1 MEETKKYAFT
11 NFKSEED
18 GEITFQPVK
27 FYEMNE
33 DGSYFNGTTIE
44 ELLRVARERLT
55 QLASKFPSREN
66 SIAVTK
72 IQEAEMWLEA
82 RTKDRIAR
90 GVEGKH
96 LA

>member
-1 MEETKKYAFT
+1 METNKYQLI
-11 NFKSEED
+11 NFKAEED

-33 DGSYFNGTTIE
+33 DGSYYNGTTIE
-44 ELLRVARERLT
+44 ELLRVSRERLVE
-55 QLASKFPSREN
+55 LSIRFPSREN